1 VDKLNLEEG
10 DTVELI
16 YAVPLS
22 RLNVHSSFATK
33 PAGIHGELRMEKK
46 GGYVVEGVTVSV
58 VGIPNPSNSQ
68 TRTMTSEGAE
78 AAGGSSA

>member
-1 VDKLNLEEG
+1 
-10 DTVELI
+10 
-16 YAVPLS
+16 
-22 RLNVHSSFATK
+22 
-33 PAGIHGELRMEKK
+33 MEKK

-78 AAGGSSA
+78 AAGGSST